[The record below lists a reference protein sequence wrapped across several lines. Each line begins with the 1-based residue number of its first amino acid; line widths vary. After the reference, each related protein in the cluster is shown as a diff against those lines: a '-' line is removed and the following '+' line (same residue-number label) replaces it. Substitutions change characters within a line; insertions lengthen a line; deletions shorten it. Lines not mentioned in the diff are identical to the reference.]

1 MIWLGLQMISMLG
14 LILGLWSWAQSE
26 DLKPKTMLKQPV
38 ATVHHPTPRLLD
50 GFGMSAME
58 SRGQVLVGAPYANGA
73 GQDAGQTYLFNDRG
87 QLVHTYNIPIVTP
100 GALFGQSVALTEQR
114 VIVGA
119 PHGRDA
125 VRTQTGAVYV
135 FDRKTTALRFT
146 LDNPHPTSGVF
157 GHDLAV
163 EGNRIL
169 VGDPQASTS
178 TVFHTGAAYLF
189 DETTGTLQRTLH
201 SMADDAKL
209 PTQFGHA
216 VALVGQSILVSAP
229 FGHVDHHKAGV
240 VSLYNAKTGT
250 LIRTFE
256 PPNPS
261 DSLRF
266 GWALAANNRV
276 VLIGA
281 IGFHDRYREEGVAYL
296 FDVQSGEFLHILH
309 NPSPT
314 ERARFGQSV
323 ALLDDYLVIAA
334 PSDRILE
341 TGKIE
346 GGVVYVFDQATGK
359 LLHRFGGLLPSTGAS
374 DVFGEMLFAHGNRLV
389 VGAPFGGTGGE
400 LDAGLI
406 YRFDMQRPQ

>member
-1 MIWLGLQMISMLG
+1 MIRLGVQLISILG
-14 LILGLWSWAQSE
+14 LILGMSLWAQSE

-73 GQDAGQTYLFNDRG
+73 GQDSGQTYLFNARG
-87 QLVHTYNIPIVTP
+87 QLVHTYDIPIGTT

-146 LDNPHPTSGVF
+146 LDNPQPTSGVF
-157 GHDLAV
+157 GHVLAV
-163 EGNRIL
+163 QGNRIL

-178 TVFHTGAAYLF
+178 TVFRAGAAYLF
-189 DETTGTLQRTLH
+189 DETTGVLQRTLH

-216 VALVGQSILVSAP
+216 VALVGPSIFVSAP
-229 FGHVDHHKAGV
+229 FGHVAQHEAGV
-240 VSLYNAKTGT
+240 VYLYNAKTGN
-250 LIRTFE
+250 LVRTFK

-261 DSLRF
+261 SSLMF
-266 GWALAANNRV
+266 GWALAANARV

-281 IGFHDRYREEGVAYL
+281 LGFHDRYREEGVAYL
-296 FDVQSGEFLHILH
+296 FEVQSGDLLHILH

-323 ALLDDYLVIAA
+323 ALLEDYLVVAA
-334 PSDRILE
+334 PGDRIHE

-346 GGVVYVFDQATGK
+346 GGVVYVFDQDTGK
-359 LLHRFGGLLPSTGAS
+359 LLHRLGGPLPSTGAS
-374 DVFGEMLFAHGNRLV
+374 DVFGEMLFAYGKRLV
-389 VGAPFGGTGGE
+389 VGAPFGGTGAE

-406 YRFDMQRPQ
+406 YRFDMH